1 MSVEE
6 VRKQIWVSPCI
17 DCGCD
22 CEGEGQ
28 DHYRLVYEIPGVK
41 KENIHLHIIKEGL
54 RLRAKLNDKTEYV
67 NEYVFSCDA
76 DPEKAK
82 AKYEN
87 GVLEVEV
94 PYVCPDPFSGAKLVT
109 IE

>member
-6 VRKQIWVSPCI
+6 VTKKIWVSPCV

-22 CEGEGQ
+22 CEGEAQ
-28 DHYRLVYEIPGVK
+28 DQYHLVYEIPGVK

-54 RLRAKLNDKTEYV
+54 RLRAKLNDTTEYV
-67 NEYVFSCDA
+67 NEYLFACDV
-76 DPEKAK
+76 DPDKTK

-87 GVLEVEV
+87 GILEIEV
-94 PYVCPDPFSGAKLVT
+94 PYVCPDPFAGAKAVK